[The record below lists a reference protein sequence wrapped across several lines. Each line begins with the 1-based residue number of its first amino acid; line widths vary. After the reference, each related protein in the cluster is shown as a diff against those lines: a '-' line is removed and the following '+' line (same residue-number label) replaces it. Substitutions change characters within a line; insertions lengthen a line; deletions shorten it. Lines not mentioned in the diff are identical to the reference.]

1 VANLW
6 LFFLAL
12 AVVYLLPG
20 PDMILLLQ
28 TGARQGRGAALAT
41 AIGLAIAR
49 GCHVAL
55 AALGLAA
62 LFKAAPWT
70 FDVVRLA
77 GAAYLLW
84 IGVQCL
90 RSSLVPDLATG
101 ALTATPG
108 QWREAIRRGLLTNL
122 LNPKALL
129 FCSVLLPQFIVND
142 GAQVLNQFAVLGL
155 LLVGVGLLFDSAY
168 ALTGAALGR
177 WLQHSPTAQ
186 RVQQWLFGSLLI
198 GFALRLTFVQQAYP
212 LPALRR
218 RRMNSAS
225 ATPMSNTAAPIC
237 TGHLYGRSVART
249 ASVTWVT

>member
-1 VANLW
+1 MASLW

-12 AVVYLLPG
+12 AVVFLLPG

-41 AIGLAIAR
+41 AIGLGIAR

-70 FDVVRLA
+70 FEVVRLA

-84 IGVQCL
+84 IGIQCL
-90 RSSLVPDLATG
+90 RSTLVPNLNGGDVAQTQ
-101 ALTATPG
+101 G
-108 QWREAIRRGLLTNL
+108 QCREAVRRGLLTNL

-129 FCSVLLPQFIVND
+129 FCSVLLPQFIVAE
-142 GAQVLNQFAVLGL
+142 GAPVLTQFAMLGM

-198 GFALRLTFVQQAYP
+198 GFALRLTFIQQA
-212 LPALRR
+212 
-218 RRMNSAS
+218 
-225 ATPMSNTAAPIC
+225 
-237 TGHLYGRSVART
+237 
-249 ASVTWVT
+249 

>member
-1 VANLW
+1 MASIW
-6 LFFLAL
+6 MFFLAL
-12 AVVYLLPG
+12 AVVFLLPG

-41 AIGLAIAR
+41 VVGLAIAR

-70 FDVVRLA
+70 FDLVRLA

-84 IGVQCL
+84 IGIQCL
-90 RSSLVPDLATG
+90 RSSLLPNLD
-101 ALTATPG
+101 TAAVTDTQG

-129 FCSVLLPQFIVND
+129 FCSVLLPQFIDPQAGPV
-142 GAQVLNQFAVLGL
+142 AAQFASLGL
-155 LLVGVGLLFDSAY
+155 LLVLVGLLFDSAY
-168 ALTGAALGR
+168 ALAGAWIGR
-177 WLQHSPTAQ
+177 WLAHNRAAQ

-198 GFALRLTFVQQAYP
+198 GFALRLTFVQQA
-212 LPALRR
+212 
-218 RRMNSAS
+218 
-225 ATPMSNTAAPIC
+225 
-237 TGHLYGRSVART
+237 
-249 ASVTWVT
+249 

>member
-1 VANLW
+1 MASLW

-12 AVVYLLPG
+12 AVVFLLPG

-41 AIGLAIAR
+41 AIGLGIAR

-70 FDVVRLA
+70 FEVVRLA

-84 IGVQCL
+84 IGIQCL
-90 RSSLVPDLATG
+90 RSTLVPNLNG
-101 ALTATPG
+101 ADVAQTQS
-108 QWREAIRRGLLTNL
+108 QWREAVRRGLLTNL

-129 FCSVLLPQFIVND
+129 FCSVLLPQFIVAE
-142 GAQVLNQFAVLGL
+142 GAPVLTQFAMLGM

-198 GFALRLTFVQQAYP
+198 GFALRLTFIQQA
-212 LPALRR
+212 
-218 RRMNSAS
+218 
-225 ATPMSNTAAPIC
+225 
-237 TGHLYGRSVART
+237 
-249 ASVTWVT
+249 